1 MLTTPRPSTSVSLVC
16 ALAGTAEAALP
27 ALRQAIR
34 ALEPEVAFTE
44 DVAATDVAE
53 TTMAPTRIAAL
64 LVGAFGGLALVL
76 AAVGLY
82 GVIAYA
88 VSLRTRELGL
98 RLALGAERGEV
109 LRLVLA
115 QGARLALAGLT
126 LGAGA
131 AVLVGR
137 LLEGLLYGVG
147 TFDPLAY
154 GGAAAVLLVVAT
166 AANLVPA
173 IRRPASTRCGPENE

>member
-1 MLTTPRPSTSVSLVC
+1 VRT
-16 ALAGTAEAALP
+16 AGTAEAALP

-82 GVIAYA
+82 GV
-88 VSLRTRELGL
+88 
-98 RLALGAERGEV
+98 
-109 LRLVLA
+109 
-115 QGARLALAGLT
+115 
-126 LGAGA
+126 
-131 AVLVGR
+131 
-137 LLEGLLYGVG
+137 G
-147 TFDPLAY
+147 TFDPLAC

-173 IRRPASTRCGPENE
+173 IQAARIDPMRALRNE